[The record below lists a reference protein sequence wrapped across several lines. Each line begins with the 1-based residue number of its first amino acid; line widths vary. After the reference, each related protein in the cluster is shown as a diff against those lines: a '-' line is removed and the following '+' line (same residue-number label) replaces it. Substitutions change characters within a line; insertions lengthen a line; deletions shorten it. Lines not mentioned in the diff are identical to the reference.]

1 MKTQKQLSDILLEC
15 YREAYR
21 IATPSADFDELIRT
35 GEAKQ
40 DQFYN
45 HYKLSEKRQQNILEK
60 IFKKYRLTKYEKR
73 KISEAFYMGCSPMFE

>member
-1 MKTQKQLSDILLEC
+1 MKSLKRLGEILHEC
-15 YREAYR
+15 YEEVYKV
-21 IATPSADFDELIRT
+21 TNPPADFNQLIES

-40 DQFYN
+40 YQFYN